1 MAILEYE
8 NKAAFD
14 PTIKLNGKNATSVAR
29 QNEIIE
35 AIFLVIIEKSVYFNV
50 KLVLIE
56 YHKISLKGILMN
68 YKAIIFDMDGT
79 IVSTEVMWQIATQT
93 ILDKHTNHLSQT
105 KKDEIKTYLKGLA
118 LYESCKHIAQHSLIA
133 IDPEMI
139 LQEKLQLAHDMY
151 ETHDVTYIPHFPE
164 FHGKAIEHGL
174 KTAIA
179 TNAVTL
185 TVERTLEQLPLQNFF
200 AEHIYNIDMVNKVC
214 KPNPA
219 IFLHA
224 AKKIGIDPKDCI
236 VIEDSVH
243 GIKAAK
249 AAGMY
254 CIAINTGNDRHL
266 LHEADEIVDCYREID
281 LDKLLYKK

>member
-1 MAILEYE
+1 
-8 NKAAFD
+8 
-14 PTIKLNGKNATSVAR
+14 
-29 QNEIIE
+29 
-35 AIFLVIIEKSVYFNV
+35 
-50 KLVLIE
+50 
-56 YHKISLKGILMN
+56 MN

-79 IVSTEVMWQIATQT
+79 IVSTEIMWQAATQR
-93 ILDKHTNHLSQT
+93 ILEKYTAHLPQE
-105 KKDEIKTYLKGLA
+105 KKDEISAYLKGFA
-118 LYESCKHIAQHSLIA
+118 LYESCKHIAQYSLTQV
-133 IDPEMI
+133 DPQEI
-139 LQEKLQLAHDMY
+139 LQQKMELAHDLY
-151 ETHDVTYIPHFPE
+151 DTHQVTFIPHFPE
-164 FHGKAIEHGL
+164 FHGKVMHHGL

-179 TNAVTL
+179 TNAITQ
-185 TVERTLEQLPLQNFF
+185 TVAKTLEQLPLETFF

-224 AKKIGIDPKDCI
+224 ARQINIDPKDCI
-236 VIEDSVH
+236 VIEDSAH

-281 LDKLLYKK
+281 LDKLLHKK

>member
-1 MAILEYE
+1 
-8 NKAAFD
+8 
-14 PTIKLNGKNATSVAR
+14 
-29 QNEIIE
+29 
-35 AIFLVIIEKSVYFNV
+35 
-50 KLVLIE
+50 
-56 YHKISLKGILMN
+56 MN

-79 IVSTEVMWQIATQT
+79 IISTEVMWQTATQKV
-93 ILDKHTNHLSQT
+93 LDKYVGHLSQE

-118 LYESCKHIAQHSLIA
+118 LYASCKYIAQHALTDISPDEIR
-133 IDPEMI
+133 E
-139 LQEKLQLAHDMY
+139 EKARQAHDLY
-151 ETHDVTYIPHFPE
+151 ESIGLEFIPFFPD
-164 FHGKAIEHGL
+164 FHHKVKSHNL

-179 TNAVTL
+179 TNATGE
-185 TVERTLEQLPLQNFF
+185 TVENTLKLLPLRDYF
-200 AEHIYNIDMVNKVC
+200 AEHIYNVDMVNRVC
-214 KPNPA
+214 KPNPD

-224 AKKIGIDPKDCI
+224 AKNIGVDPKDCI

-266 LHEADEIVDCYREID
+266 LHEADEIVDCYKEID

>member
-1 MAILEYE
+1 
-8 NKAAFD
+8 
-14 PTIKLNGKNATSVAR
+14 
-29 QNEIIE
+29 
-35 AIFLVIIEKSVYFNV
+35 
-50 KLVLIE
+50 
-56 YHKISLKGILMN
+56 MN

-79 IVSTEVMWQIATQT
+79 IVSTEAMWQQATQD
-93 ILDKHTNHLSQT
+93 ILNKYTNHLTQT
-105 KKDEIKTYLKGLA
+105 EKDEIKIYLKGLA
-118 LYESCKHIAQHSLIA
+118 LYESCKHIAKFA
-133 IDPEMI
+133 IDEVHPHII
-139 LQEKLQLAHDMY
+139 LQEKMDLAHKYY
-151 ETHDVTYIPHFPE
+151 ETNKVSFIPFFAE
-164 FHGKAIEHGL
+164 FHEKATNHNL

-179 TNAVTL
+179 TNAITETVARTL
-185 TVERTLEQLPLQNFF
+185 TQLPLRDFF
-200 AEHIYNIDMVNKVC
+200 NEHIYNIDMVNKVC

-224 AKKIGIDPKDCI
+224 AKNIDTLPEHCI

-266 LHEADEIVDCYREID
+266 LHEADEIVECYREIN

>member
-1 MAILEYE
+1 
-8 NKAAFD
+8 
-14 PTIKLNGKNATSVAR
+14 
-29 QNEIIE
+29 
-35 AIFLVIIEKSVYFNV
+35 
-50 KLVLIE
+50 
-56 YHKISLKGILMN
+56 MN

-79 IVSTEVMWQIATQT
+79 IVSTEIMWQVATQR
-93 ILDKHTNHLSQT
+93 ILDKHISHLPQE
-105 KKDEIKTYLKGLA
+105 KKDEIKAYLKGLA
-118 LYESCKHIAQHSLIA
+118 LYESCQYLAQHSIVDINPQELL
-133 IDPEMI
+133 E
-139 LQEKLQLAHDMY
+139 EKLQLAHDMY
-151 ETHDVTYIPHFPE
+151 DTHEVSYIPHFPE
-164 FHGKAIEHGL
+164 FHGKATNHGL

-179 TNAVTL
+179 TNAVTA
-185 TVERTLEQLPLQNFF
+185 TVEKTLEQLPLEDFF

-224 AKKIGIDPKDCI
+224 AQQIGINPNDCI

-266 LHEADEIVDCYREID
+266 LHEADEIVNCYKEID